1 MATVTK
7 FNDFSEQLIR
17 GVHDFDAH
25 TFKIALTNTAP
36 TAANVS
42 LADITQITA
51 GNGYTAGGN
60 TVTITV
66 AETGGTTTVSGGAV
80 TFTATGGSIAPF
92 RYYVLYNDTA
102 TAPADALIQFYDHG
116 TSVTLNANDQFV
128 IQFNNSPTTG
138 TILTL
143 V

>member
-36 TAANVS
+36 TAANTS
-42 LADITQITA
+42 LADITQIAA

-66 AETGGTTTVSGGAV
+66 SETGGTTTVSGGAV

>member
-7 FNDFSEQLIR
+7 FLDFSEQLIR

-25 TFKIALTNTAP
+25 TFKVALTNTAP
-36 TAANVS
+36 TNANTV
-42 LADITQITA
+42 LADITQIAA

-60 TVTITV
+60 TITVSV
-66 AETGGTTTVSGGAV
+66 AETAGTTTLTGSST
-80 TFTATGGSIAPF
+80 TFTATGGAMATF

-102 TAPADALIQFYDHG
+102 TAPADALIAFWDHG
-116 TSVTLNANDQFV
+116 SAVTLQANDSFQ
-128 IQFNNSPTTG
+128 INWNNTPTTG

-143 V
+143 A

>member
-25 TFKIALTNTAP
+25 TFKVALTNTAP

-42 LADITQITA
+42 LADITQIAA
-51 GNGYTAGGN
+51 GNGYAAGGP
-60 TVTITV
+60 TVSVTV
-66 AETGGTTTVSGGAV
+66 SETGGTTTVSGSAV
-80 TFTATGGSIAPF
+80 TITATGGSIGPF

-116 TSVTLNANDQFV
+116 TPVTLNANDQFV
-128 IQFNNSPTTG
+128 IQWNNSPTTG